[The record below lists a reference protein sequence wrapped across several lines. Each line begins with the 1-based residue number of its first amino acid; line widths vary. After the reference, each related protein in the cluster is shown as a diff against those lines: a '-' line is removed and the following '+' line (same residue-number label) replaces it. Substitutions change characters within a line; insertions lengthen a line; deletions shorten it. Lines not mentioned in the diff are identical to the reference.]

1 MAAEYTKET
10 SGVTGVHIDG
20 PPFVALLVN
29 DRPGLQVGL
38 GRIVALYYRSS
49 TSYQIHQ
56 HIRCLCFWSD
66 NATEP

>member
-1 MAAEYTKET
+1 MQWSGGGGALGDAVAA
-10 SGVTGVHIDG
+10 
-20 PPFVALLVN
+20 
-29 DRPGLQVGL
+29 LQAASIGL